1 MPLQTQGITNTFAD
15 VSKAASSLK
24 KIETFLDGLEPISAT
39 NEREMMN
46 NLKLQ
51 SESCDDTE
59 CEEDVFA
66 LSKGEVG
73 KGTISLGLQVD
84 SFSYPTRP
92 NTIALRD
99 IDLELKSG
107 KVIALVGPSGAG
119 KSSIVQLLSRFY
131 KLESG
136 KLHCNG
142 IDQSQFSRREWTNI
156 ISLVGQEPVLF
167 PGTILSNIAY
177 GLEDAS
183 MGQVE
188 AAAKAAN
195 AHSFISSLPDGYMT
209 QVGERGGQLS
219 GGQKQRIAI
228 ARAFIRNSPVLLLDE
243 ATSALDAESEK
254 LVQDALEKLF
264 SNKAVLIIAH
274 RLSTVVNADEIIVVE
289 DGKIVDR
296 GRHQGIGFIWI

>member
-107 KVIALVGPSGAG
+107 KVIALVGPSVVHGPI
-119 KSSIVQLLSRFY
+119 KSSCRNLF
-131 KLESG
+131 KKDANLEEAFVVEV
-136 KLHCNG
+136 
-142 IDQSQFSRREWTNI
+142 FSE
-156 ISLVGQEPVLF
+156 
-167 PGTILSNIAY
+167 
-177 GLEDAS
+177 
-183 MGQVE
+183 E
-188 AAAKAAN
+188 A
-195 AHSFISSLPDGYMT
+195 F
-209 QVGERGGQLS
+209 
-219 GGQKQRIAI
+219 
-228 ARAFIRNSPVLLLDE
+228 
-243 ATSALDAESEK
+243 
-254 LVQDALEKLF
+254 
-264 SNKAVLIIAH
+264 
-274 RLSTVVNADEIIVVE
+274 ADE
-289 DGKIVDR
+289 DKY
-296 GRHQGIGFIWI
+296 